1 MVVVGWFRW
10 GLAVFV
16 LAGWLGVGVG
26 VCCGCWRL
34 ARGVAWLLGCWLVWS
49 LVGGWLFV
57 VAGWSSACWSRS
69 VGDCITR
76 MQAATA
82 PVLSLAC
89 EVLDSANSATLLGFV
104 TYAPIASWWFFVR
117 ACVLVVLFVVVVLLV
132 VVFRCLSFVVLLW
145 LCLCL
150 SGPYVSMRRTRR
162 IAVTKHVIAIFCML
176 TCEV

>member
-1 MVVVGWFRW
+1 MAGCWLVFV

-104 TYAPIASWWFFVR
+104 TYAPIASWWFFG
-117 ACVLVVLFVVVVLLV
+117 ACLCVGCAFCCGVGF
-132 VVFRCLSFVVLLW
+132 LLW
-145 LCLCL
+145 CLVGCCL
-150 SGPYVSMRRTRR
+150 WSCVVGFVSVWFLRFYAAHTSN
-162 IAVTKHVIAIFCML
+162 C
-176 TCEV
+176 CD